1 MKIYRFKPKHQ
12 KNALFIKVLLVVGA
26 IQVAAMLLLGG
37 IMITQALIPQ
47 EAEFEAPPPPQENKE
62 PEKKQRQ
69 VVLQKNL
76 KRSATQVKR
85 INVPNVNQV
94 NPPELSISLPSG
106 MGGDGSSGIG
116 DISLA
121 GANLQGVKIDLPTME
136 IFGTKASSDRV
147 FIAFEVSEEV
157 MKDDMGGLDAFNVV
171 KDEIKALVNGLPG
184 TIVFNVM
191 AFDTWHKFG
200 MQSTSFPSLVPANPS
215 NKENFSKWIDT
226 INPNPNKVGLNWNDP
241 RRYNLKEQPPVYP
254 KISYH
259 WDSSHNHGVVGRYMV
274 YQVALESGAGAVWIL
289 SMGWPSA
296 GEYNMSLGEETE
308 KRYMSQWEKNVK
320 DFERKGG
327 KIGTKEDWDAWNRQ
341 MAPLREKAKKW
352 LEDEN
357 KRREAKGIPKKVETD
372 LDKIVRENLK
382 IKYEPMPK
390 SKNDFRPPVPKFKKY
405 NNQTLY
411 SAYEPIFKKYY
422 DERELP
428 RPKVN
433 IIVLLSRDAE
443 WDSKK
448 SAGVRSWARL
458 NGGGTMRVL
467 RAGKPVAEYEE

>member
-1 MKIYRFKPKHQ
+1 MKIYRFKPRHQ

-171 KDEIKALVNGLPG
+171 KDEIKALVNSLPG

-191 AFDTWHKFG
+191 AFDTHAKFNL
-200 MQSTSFPSLVPANPS
+200 QVACFQSLVPANPV

-226 INPNPNKVGLNWNDP
+226 INPNPDKVGLWWNDP
-241 RRYNLKEQPPVYP
+241 RRLNQKEPPPPYP
-254 KISYH
+254 TISF
-259 WDSSHNHGVVGRYMV
+259 HGDGWHRDQVVGRYMV
-274 YQVALESGAGAVWIL
+274 YQAAIESGAGAVWIL
-289 SMGWPSA
+289 TREWNDPSK
-296 GEYNMSLGEETE
+296 YYMSLGEETE
-308 KRYMSQWEKNVK
+308 KRYFSQWEKNVK
-320 DFERKGG
+320 DYERGG
-327 KIGTKEDWDAWNRQ
+327 KKVGTDQDWQNWIKSTEPARK
-341 MAPLREKAKKW
+341 KAKDW
-352 LEDEN
+352 LDNEN
-357 KRREAKGIPKKVETD
+357 KRRESKGIPKRVQTD
-372 LDKIVRENLK
+372 MLALANELK
-382 IKYEPMPK
+382 IPYPPKPVFKNDLRPPTPKFKTYNRQTLFAAYEPM
-390 SKNDFRPPVPKFKKY
+390 
-405 NNQTLY
+405 L
-411 SAYEPIFKKYY
+411 KKYY
-422 DERELP
+422 DERGMP

-433 IIVLLSRDAE
+433 IIMLLSRKTE
-443 WDSKK
+443 WTQKDS
-448 SAGVRSWARL
+448 ATIRSWARM
-458 NGGGTMRVL
+458 NGGGATRVL
-467 RAGKPVAEYEE
+467 RAGKPVSEYEE